1 MNALLFTFFVARR
14 WRAAAGA
21 RTCRQC
27 VFDEV
32 WVFIQTRELLECFLG
47 CGDCFF
53 VEWLREIQL
62 PTVEIR
68 NCIVGMP
75 FQSVRQVPQFVDF
88 LATSLLLTS
97 ESIVLLAN
105 QFEFLGRLFRR
116 NFCHLVSVCARTN
129 QRDFILCYANT
140 TTASPRVPCRRVATQ
155 C

>member
-53 VEWLREIQL
+53 VEWLCVIQL

-88 LATSLLLTS
+88 LAASFLLKS

-105 QFEFLGRLFRR
+105 QFEFFGRLFRR
-116 NFCHLVSVCARTN
+116 NFCHLVLACGAHKSKRFYFML
-129 QRDFILCYANT
+129 RKHHHSI
-140 TTASPRVPCRRVATQ
+140 SPSAM
-155 C
+155 